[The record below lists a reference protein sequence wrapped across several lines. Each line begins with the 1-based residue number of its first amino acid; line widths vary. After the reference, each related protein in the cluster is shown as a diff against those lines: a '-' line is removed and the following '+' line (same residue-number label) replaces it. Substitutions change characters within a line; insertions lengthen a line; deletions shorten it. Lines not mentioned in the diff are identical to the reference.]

1 MLSRAPKRGID
12 RSVADLAL
20 MTAALL
26 LVFAFGA
33 NGLNTDPIWTDELYS
48 ITNMGGFDP
57 PFGPAEI
64 IGSVA
69 KNSPDHV
76 PLFFLLG
83 AAWAQFVGWTQ
94 FALRLMPVLAGVLMI
109 AWMYRLGSDMF
120 GRFAGRLAAIL
131 LGASAYI
138 VLYLHDF
145 RMYAL
150 FLMLATTHM
159 WIYWRIAMKRS
170 KHVLMYAAF
179 VGSALALLYTHVFS
193 FILISC
199 LGLYHLLMV
208 GKSRRWLKVCA
219 GWCVAFL
226 LFAPYL
232 PLVINGVQS
241 AAEKG
246 RVTDRAAEAPELLA
260 TILMLLGNGSWM
272 VIAAMGFV
280 MVFACARHR
289 PTSLLKF
296 MLVPIAMLIL
306 IISLNEII
314 GIIPIK
320 RMRYFLIVWIP
331 TILVMSGSLSLMPK
345 RELLSLMMLV
355 IWCGSGYQFYRST
368 TILNHVGS
376 MVQTRLYPSAQDY
389 VYHLQGKVRP
399 QDYLVGFTN
408 YDYFNTDLRLGNSV
422 ADYYTQLQL
431 GIDGAFIRQTA
442 HSETLD
448 RLMQK
453 HIDDQ
458 PFLLLAYDPRREPN
472 NFAQVMATIT
482 HEYNACAVLID
493 LPDLFVQRYVNAM
506 LDCERQYAPIIYE
519 NGVTI
524 VDRFA
529 RYAPEENRVQILT
542 GWEVDNEALLNLYN
556 VSLQII
562 TPDWQLMEQND
573 RHLYDD
579 ILKWDESE
587 LSTARLAPGD
597 YRVVV
602 IVYDRETVKKVRG
615 TDSVTGLTGEMFPIL
630 HFSVES

>member
-1 MLSRAPKRGID
+1 MLNRAPKSEND
-12 RSVADLAL
+12 QSKTDLAP
-20 MTAALL
+20 MTAVLL

-57 PFGPAEI
+57 PFSPAEI
-64 IGSVA
+64 INSVA
-69 KNSPDHV
+69 NNSPDHV

-109 AWMYRLGSDMF
+109 AWIYRLGSDMF
-120 GRFAGRLAAIL
+120 GKFAGRLAAIL
-131 LGASAYI
+131 LGTSAYI

-150 FLMLATTHM
+150 FLMLATTHF
-159 WIYWRIAMKRS
+159 WIYWRIAMNRS
-170 KHVLMYAAF
+170 KHALMFTAF
-179 VGSALALLYTHVFS
+179 VVSAVALLYTHSFS
-193 FILISC
+193 FVLISC
-199 LGLYHLLMV
+199 LGLYHLLIV
-208 GKSRRWLKVCA
+208 GKSRHWLKVCA
-219 GWCVAFL
+219 AWCVAFL

-232 PLVINGVQS
+232 PALINGVQV
-241 AAEKG
+241 AAGKG
-246 RVTDRAAEAPELLA
+246 NVTDRAAEAPELLA
-260 TILMLLGNGSWM
+260 TFLLLLGNGSWT

-280 MVFACARHR
+280 MVIACARYG
-289 PTSLLKF
+289 PKTMLGF

-314 GIIPIK
+314 GIIPIN
-320 RMRYFLIVWIP
+320 RMRYFLIIWIP
-331 TILVMSGSLSLMPK
+331 TILVMSGSLSLMPR
-345 RELLSLMMLV
+345 RELLSLIMLV

-442 HSETLD
+442 HSDTLA

-458 PFLLLAYDPRREPN
+458 PFLLLAYDPRRAPG
-472 NFAQVMATIT
+472 NFEQVLEAIAE
-482 HEYNACAVLID
+482 EYSACAVLID
-493 LPDLFVQRYVNAM
+493 LPELFVQRYVNTM
-506 LDCERQYAPIIYE
+506 LDCDRQYAPIE
-519 NGVTI
+519 FDNGVTI

-529 RYAPEENRVQILT
+529 RYVPEENRVQILT
-542 GWEVDNEALLNLYN
+542 GWEVDNEELLYEYN
-556 VSLQII
+556 MSLQLIAS
-562 TPDWQLMEQND
+562 DWNKYEQVD

-579 ILKWDESE
+579 ILKWYREE
-587 LSTARLAPGD
+587 LSTDALPPGD
-597 YRVVV
+597 YHVMV
-602 IVYDRETVKKVRG
+602 IVYDSESVQK
-615 TDSVTGLTGEMFPIL
+615 VTGSDLLNNRSDSIFPIL
-630 HFSVES
+630 TFRVES